1 MSTQMQNASSD
12 KIIVVGID
20 GFEPSLAKKFM
31 DQGKMPNLKAFV
43 EQGACREDLV
53 LLGGVPTVTPPMWT
67 TLATGAYPN
76 THGIT
81 AFFNQHP
88 DKLDTAVYALDS
100 RSCKAEPL
108 WNVFAEAGRQ
118 TLVWHWPGSSW
129 PPTSSSPNLSVVDGT
144 QPTAVN
150 MGTALID
157 W

>member
-1 MSTQMQNASSD
+1 
-12 KIIVVGID
+12 
-20 GFEPSLAKKFM
+20 
-31 DQGKMPNLKAFV
+31 MPNLQSFV
-43 EQGACREDLV
+43 KQGACREDLV

-108 WNVFAEAGRQ
+108 WNVFAEAGKKRFGIG
-118 TLVWHWPGSSW
+118 LVLPGH
-129 PPTSSSPNLSVVDGT
+129 
-144 QPTAVN
+144 QPHPV
-150 MGTALID
+150 LI
-157 W
+157 